1 MGTVGP
7 TRKPAVHEGRGARL
21 VFAPNPRDN
30 RGMSRDR
37 RRRTPARS
45 EPRNAKAAAPIARGR
60 PRTAA
65 PPASP
70 SPGRGPRQALRLA
83 PRPVFRSRRRFVSPN
98 LIFGAVA
105 AALVGMTLLFARQ
118 QRFAWVPAYVVGV
131 NAATFLLYAYD
142 KAVAGR
148 GRLRVPEAVLHAL
161 AIVGG
166 TFGGLIGQRLFR
178 HKISKASFQRVFV
191 ATALLQVGGIATWIW
206 WSRRS

>member
-1 MGTVGP
+1 MKG
-7 TRKPAVHEGRGARL
+7 GAPGAAL

-45 EPRNAKAAAPIARGR
+45 ERSGSKAAAPAAAPIARRR

-70 SPGRGPRQALRLA
+70 SPGRGPRPALRLA

-98 LIFGAVA
+98 LIFGAIA
-105 AALVGMTLLFARQ
+105 AALIGMSLLFARQ
-118 QRFAWVPAYVVGV
+118 QRFAWVPAYFVGV